1 MSITS
6 ANKTVSTD
14 CIGCDG
20 TFSITLALTA
30 QPELID
36 NPTDMVLIL
45 DRSRSMTGTPLA
57 SLKEGANTFIDL
69 IAQTTGGTATGQIG
83 GGSRIGV
90 GSFGTTATQDTQ
102 LLTSVADLKTAVNGL
117 RAGGSTNHTD
127 AFTKALALF
136 PAGDTNAKVMILF
149 TDGKTTVGGD
159 PTAIIQT
166 AKDQGVTIYAI
177 GLDGDGGL
185 DQAALARWV
194 STPVSDHLAITPDEA
209 ELVELFEDLARTIA
223 QPGATDIVVT
233 DTVIDCFRITGFD
246 TPTHGTAE
254 VLTDTSIRWE
264 IAELAATEPENAS
277 LTFHLERVG
286 DCVGAVEVNES
297 AAYQDAQGH
306 EVEFPTPSLFVTCD
320 REIVIPEPCPEPVE
334 VTITGCQDSITVD
347 AGAIELSSLG
357 RMLTLNLTLQNVCP
371 LRRVAMAVILTELD
385 AFDREYQRGVKT
397 LLIPAHAGTGCADVR
412 VECIHF
418 VLPETL
424 DVTSGDPTS
433 LCNERRFQ
441 VRVIAH
447 YVDRSFTCCETLE
460 V

>member
-1 MSITS
+1 MSITY

-14 CIGCDG
+14 RIGCDG

-90 GSFGTTATQDTQ
+90 VSFASTATQNTQ
-102 LLTSVADLKTAVNGL
+102 LITSVADLKSAVNGL
-117 RAGGSTNHTD
+117 QAGGSTNHAD
-127 AFTKALALF
+127 AFTKALELF
-136 PAGDTNAKVMILF
+136 PAGGTNAKVMILF
-149 TDGKTTVGGD
+149 TDGKTTIGAD
-159 PTAIIQT
+159 PDPIAQA
-166 AKDQGVTIYAI
+166 AKAQGVTIYAI

-194 STPVSDHLAITPDEA
+194 SAPVSDHLAITPDEA
-209 ELVELFEDLARTIA
+209 ELVALFEDLARTIA

-233 DTVIDCFRITGFD
+233 DTVVDCFRITGFD
-246 TPTHGTAE
+246 TPATGTAE
-254 VLTDTSIRWE
+254 ILSDTAIRWSMD
-264 IAELAATEPENAS
+264 ELAATEPESAT

-286 DCVGAVEVNES
+286 DCAGAVEVNES

-306 EVEFPTPSLFVTCD
+306 EVEFPTPSVFVDCGD
-320 REIVIPEPCPEPVE
+320 IVLPEPCPEPVE
-334 VTITGCQDSITVD
+334 ITMTGCQDSIVVD
-347 AGAIELSSLG
+347 AGAVELSSLG
-357 RMLTLNLTLQNVCP
+357 RMLTLNLTLQDVCP
-371 LRRVAMAVILTELD
+371 LRRVALGVILTELD

-397 LLIPAHAGTGCADVR
+397 MLLPAHQGTGCADVT
-412 VECIHF
+412 VACIHF

-424 DVTSGDPTS
+424 DVTSGEPAN

-447 YVDRSFTCCETLE
+447 YVDSSFTCCETLD

>member
-1 MSITS
+1 M
-6 ANKTVSTD
+6 
-14 CIGCDG
+14 
-20 TFSITLALTA
+20 
-30 QPELID
+30 
-36 NPTDMVLIL
+36 
-45 DRSRSMTGTPLA
+45 
-57 SLKEGANTFIDL
+57 
-69 IAQTTGGTATGQIG
+69 
-83 GGSRIGV
+83 
-90 GSFGTTATQDTQ
+90 
-102 LLTSVADLKTAVNGL
+102 
-117 RAGGSTNHTD
+117 
-127 AFTKALALF
+127 
-136 PAGDTNAKVMILF
+136 
-149 TDGKTTVGGD
+149 
-159 PTAIIQT
+159 
-166 AKDQGVTIYAI
+166 
-177 GLDGDGGL
+177 
-185 DQAALARWV
+185 
-194 STPVSDHLAITPDEA
+194 
-209 ELVELFEDLARTIA
+209 
-223 QPGATDIVVT
+223 VT

-264 IAELAATEPENAS
+264 IAELAAAEPENAA

-397 LLIPAHAGTGCADVR
+397 LLLPAHAGTGCADVR

-424 DVTSGDPTS
+424 DVTNGDPTS

-447 YVDRSFTCCETLE
+447 YVDSSFTCCETLE